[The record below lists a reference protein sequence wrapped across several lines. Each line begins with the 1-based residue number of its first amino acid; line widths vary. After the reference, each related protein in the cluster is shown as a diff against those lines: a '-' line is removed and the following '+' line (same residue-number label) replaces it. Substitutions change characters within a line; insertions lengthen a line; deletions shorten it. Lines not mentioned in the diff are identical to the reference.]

1 MKNYLFAYL
10 EDEMTV
16 CQAYRHVCNELAR
29 EDLPEHERTELCE
42 QKTNLQY
49 HMANEL
55 MHKMGYVE
63 HEKPR
68 GESCYPAT
76 VWEVA

>member
-10 EDEMTV
+10 ENEMTV
-16 CQAYRHVCNELAR
+16 CQAYRCVCNELAR
-29 EDLPEHERTELCE
+29 EDLPEPERTELCE
-42 QKTNLQY
+42 QKASLQF

-68 GESCYPAT
+68 GEGCYPAT

>member
-1 MKNYLFAYL
+1 MPGIQTRMQRA
-10 EDEMTV
+10 
-16 CQAYRHVCNELAR
+16 CRGR
-29 EDLPEHERTELCE
+29 SSRTELCE
-42 QKTNLQY
+42 QKASLQC